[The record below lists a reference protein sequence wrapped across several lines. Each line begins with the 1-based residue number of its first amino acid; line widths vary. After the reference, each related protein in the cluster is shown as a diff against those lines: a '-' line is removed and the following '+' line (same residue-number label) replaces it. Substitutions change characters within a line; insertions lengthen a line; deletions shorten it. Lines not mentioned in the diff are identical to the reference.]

1 MFTPPSSVKEL
12 LDLAHRHEAEETEFA
27 TFLENVRQLLRRPQF
42 PHDGSAVSL
51 AEYLDGREAQGA
63 ARLPGDEQSV
73 VVLLVRQLLEALG
86 YSAADA
92 IYNRPLPAISERAV
106 PDFTVF
112 VRDLLGSTPV
122 FLVECKSTSV
132 AYLSGPGLE
141 QGAGETAV
149 RQLRRYVLSGV
160 VHGRLGLLCNGFR
173 LEAWEYGS
181 EGDTRLVQ
189 VDLHAL
195 ARQAAGEA
203 EAFSGEL
210 RGGLRTVWY
219 RLSRSAFV
227 RAHDLQRVSAQ
238 VPPLPSEWVER
249 VRARFEETVSPS
261 ALEEDLVAYYE
272 SAWEET
278 AIDVSDSP
286 ELLVDSLRGLIGQF
300 AEDVLHQLGEGL
312 RRHEEHEAARQVLEG
327 RSQLSRLRQPLEL
340 HRQSFLLTP
349 EQFEEIL
356 LQPLEVWCR
365 RPRLEDLEERVAAWV
380 ADLEPHV
387 RKRNESDNEQLALK
401 ESGPTVR
408 RRGNG
413 PEIAKKRVIRE
424 LTSDLEVFCRA
435 ALEEHSSR
443 RQLEEQYKRSLDVA
457 AAFQTWAARVSSSVL
472 VGAAEAEYRREFSR
486 QTAYVYVVRLLLV
499 RICEDKKLFQRK
511 ISDGGLTLWQGC
523 AARYL
528 DYASGRSYE
537 YLTRM
542 AYECAQN
549 VYVHFYGASELFD
562 WYRMDEKMMVR
573 ALLVLNAFNLEAIDT
588 DIIGAVY
595 GRYLEEGKH
604 EQGRY
609 YTPRELVRTML
620 DLVGYRGEA
629 VVNRRIADLAC
640 GSGSFLVEA
649 CRRLLD
655 QFRGSDGKIPAARL
669 APALEEVQKSLY
681 GVEINPFACYLA
693 ETNLL
698 IQVLD
703 LVRQAQE
710 TESTLTVERF
720 RIYSGDALLVD
731 PVLAA
736 TKDTTLL
743 LLGEDRAVL
752 EQLKARVG
760 PFEGGFDFLVGNPP
774 YVRAD
779 EDSPSY
785 LAYRRL
791 LDRQDWFTTGH
802 LKWDLYVP
810 FVEQYHRLLA
820 DQPKARC
827 CLVTIESLTNAP
839 YAAKLRQL
847 LGAETTLHDVL
858 FTQGLRLFEDATW
871 QNNVVFCFSRG
882 VSSGEHRVQRRIS
895 RRRADDGSLLIELMD
910 QPDQKAHDPDA
921 LFRLRERVDLDL
933 KQTVRWEEIC
943 YVSVGMVLNSDEKRE
958 EGAVIVVPS
967 KYDPQCFGEELV
979 KNLGKRGKRI
989 RHRRFKREEL
999 LSNDRDTIHTRPY
1012 LDSREVLRG
1021 GIGRIKWLEYGP
1033 HTRVPARV
1041 RRPTFPELY
1050 DRPKVVFGSFI
1061 GVAVDDGSNQEF
1073 LVAPHNV
1080 RISILW
1086 WRMAD
1091 IENRALD
1098 SVRTALDE
1106 EGRYDSALSRLFS
1119 EWYLCALA
1127 LSEPVQRWL
1136 HATRRS
1142 MKDDVYPDDIRAIP
1156 VKRLSQ
1162 QDQQPFV
1169 RLEQERHRLWRE
1181 LIELEGRGFRIG
1193 ERVRIPVREL
1203 AGRFREEHPE
1213 IEHLTLFQMPTSVL
1227 EIDESAYEKDLSRVR
1242 AIEGELRV
1250 GKEAI
1255 GRVGEKIRRKAD
1267 VAKLFARFLQEM
1279 PGTLADRQS
1288 RDALPRSEEG
1298 LLALAGYL
1306 EEQEKAV
1313 RRRQARI
1320 EEIQAEI
1327 DRRAWD
1333 LYRPGGR

>member
-27 TFLENVRQLLRRPQF
+27 TFLENLRQLLRRPQF

-92 IYNRPLPAISERAV
+92 IYNRPLPGISERAV

-132 AYLSGPGLE
+132 AHLSGPGLE

-219 RLSRSAFV
+219 RFSRSAFV

-238 VPPLPSEWVER
+238 EM
-249 VRARFEETVSPS
+249 
-261 ALEEDLVAYYE
+261 
-272 SAWEET
+272 

-286 ELLVDSLRGLIGQF
+286 KLLVDSLHGLIGQF

-312 RRHEEHEAARQVLEG
+312 KRHEEHEAAQHL
-327 RSQLSRLRQPLEL
+327 
-340 HRQSFLLTP
+340 
-349 EQFEEIL
+349 
-356 LQPLEVWCR
+356 
-365 RPRLEDLEERVAAWV
+365 
-380 ADLEPHV
+380 
-387 RKRNESDNEQLALK
+387 
-401 ESGPTVR
+401 
-408 RRGNG
+408 
-413 PEIAKKRVIRE
+413 
-424 LTSDLEVFCRA
+424 
-435 ALEEHSSR
+435 
-443 RQLEEQYKRSLDVA
+443 SLDVA

-720 RIYSGDALLVD
+720 RIYSGDSLLVD

-1203 AGRFREEHPE
+1203 
-1213 IEHLTLFQMPTSVL
+1213 
-1227 EIDESAYEKDLSRVR
+1227 
-1242 AIEGELRV
+1242 
-1250 GKEAI
+1250 
-1255 GRVGEKIRRKAD
+1255 
-1267 VAKLFARFLQEM
+1267 
-1279 PGTLADRQS
+1279 
-1288 RDALPRSEEG
+1288 
-1298 LLALAGYL
+1298 